1 MATYLVLW
9 KWTEQGAKAVNE
21 TVARA
26 EAVKSDIQRR
36 GGKVTE
42 FRWTL
47 GQWDGFLVAE
57 VENDQILTAAL
68 LKVAGGGSVK
78 TQALRAFDEQ
88 EMRQILKTV

>member
-1 MATYLVLW
+1 METYLVLW
-9 KWTEQGAKAVNE
+9 KWTEPGAKAVNE

-26 EAVKSDIQRR
+26 EAVKSDIQSR
-36 GGKVTE
+36 GGKVKE

-57 VENDQILTAAL
+57 VEDAQVLTAAL
-68 LKVAGGGSVK
+68 LKVAGGGNVR

-88 EMRQILKTV
+88 EMQQILKKV